1 MKTNLFT
8 PTLLAALALS
18 FSSCGK
24 KEVERAPRPMPESAK
39 LLVDATADTADAVLL
54 HTVDTA
60 TEFPAAISSLEPDV
74 AEPEVRAVQQLPAPS
89 TSGSSNGD
97 SQQTVQVVEP
107 VRASAPLK
115 QDWGV

>member
-1 MKTNLFT
+1 MGFRRAISTFMWYNGSMKL
-8 PTLLAALALS
+8 
-18 FSSCGK
+18 
-24 KEVERAPRPMPESAK
+24 EAPELRESI
-39 LLVDATADTADAVLL
+39 ADAVLL
-54 HTVDTA
+54 HTVDTT